1 VLKKEA
7 ELSRKVEQ
15 ACKWLH
21 LKQHIVGKDVTLYGP
36 GDLEGHKGQ
45 DGRFYVVGTHR
56 SASSRWFICTS
67 LFFSHNSHFCVWGG
81 ADLARLFPAE
91 APRASESLRCIF
103 YNLLRPE
110 LVRSNSVPLS
120 SDAFSQ
126 YAAAPPV
133 VPLQVVVRLTTWRG
147 GG

>member
-45 DGRFYVVGTHR
+45 DGRFYIVGTHR
-56 SASSRWFICTS
+56 SASSRWFICAS
-67 LFFSHNSHFCVWGG
+67 LFFLTILTSVCGVAQTWRVCSRQKRRVHRRAFG
-81 ADLARLFPAE
+81 ASFTICCGRSSCGPTRCLS
-91 APRASESLRCIF
+91 APTPSPSTPPL
-103 YNLLRPE
+103 LLR
-110 LVRSNSVPLS
+110 S
-120 SDAFSQ
+120 SFF
-126 YAAAPPV
+126 
-133 VPLQVVVRLTTWRG
+133 
-147 GG
+147 